1 MLRLTA
7 IGHAVAHGREGFK
20 YIRRI
25 DRSPLQGDQG
35 SCRSLATQGGGRVL
49 AVLA

>member
-20 YIRRI
+20 YLRCI

-35 SCRSLATQGGGRVL
+35 LWGSFATQGDGRVR